1 VNSSRHLMSRVTLS
15 AMKRLLRCVLVLAVA
30 MPLTVVLM
38 FARPGV
44 AHACSC
50 AYYPGGSQVA
60 QQLADFAQGENAV
73 FTGTPVAERRED
85 FTVYYDFVVRE
96 VFRGEVGGTSTIST
110 AGDSA
115 ACGTTFDLK
124 EEYLVF
130 ATTYDT
136 QDALWV
142 VDSCSATT
150 YSDDM
155 KTRDATIEQF
165 GQPREVAVDDG
176 IPTTPMIL
184 IGIVVIAAV
193 TGGAAGWSLY
203 RRRSGQSADE

>member
-1 VNSSRHLMSRVTLS
+1 MSRVTLI
-15 AMKRLLRCVLVLAVA
+15 AMKQFLRCVLVLTVV

-50 AYYPGGSQVA
+50 AYYPGGPQLD

-85 FTVYYDFVVRE
+85 FTVFYDFEVRE
-96 VFRGEVGGTSTIST
+96 VFRGEVGATTTVST

-124 EEYLVF
+124 QEYLVF

-136 QDALWV
+136 QDAPWA

-150 YSDDM
+150 YSNDSE
-155 KTRDATIEQF
+155 TRVATVTQF
-165 GQPREVAVDDG
+165 GQPREVFVDDG
-176 IPTTPMIL
+176 IPTAPMIL

-193 TGGAAGWSLY
+193 AGGAAGWSLY
-203 RRRSGQSADE
+203 RRRSR